1 MANPIKD
8 IPALEHLLQVGL
20 GNHYFKVVSI
30 KAVNHKPHPYTVGSK
45 LVAFAAD
52 NYGGMLNEAAIAG
65 YERQGGRCEAGN
77 CRLTFAE
84 HTSEYALFL
93 QPLRDI
99 PNKVAAGQLMGI
111 KPLMLKNNIA
121 GVAMVESPEGFKVA
135 PPIKKDE
142 GAANKNKAGS

>member
-20 GNHYFKVVSI
+20 GNHYFKVVSV
-30 KAVNHKPHPYTVGSK
+30 KAVNHQPHPYTVSPK
-45 LVAFAAD
+45 LVIYAAD
-52 NYGGMLNEAAIAG
+52 HYSRMISERAIEG
-65 YERQGGRCEAGN
+65 YERQGGRCGQPGCN
-77 CRLTFAE
+77 LTFAE
-84 HTSEYALFL
+84 HTFEYALLL

-142 GAANKNKAGS
+142 GTANKNKAGS